1 MFWRRFK
8 LDWSYAI
15 GELFIV
21 TLGVLVALAIGQ
33 WNSERLER
41 AEEFDVLSRLIA
53 DVETDLTFFDLRL
66 AAIDDKEASLLRVRT
81 ALFNGGP
88 ADAAEFLR
96 DIIVGANFGW
106 NQGLATRTTFD
117 DLLGSGRLGVIADPD
132 VRTVIATYYAL
143 NNASE
148 IRIDE
153 RETEYPHI
161 SYRLVPRKHAA
172 IEEVGVSE
180 SDIEP
185 GLGDETLNELVKV
198 AQQSS
203 IGRHVI
209 AEINLARFI
218 RGITTELQTQAN
230 NLVARLRDYQA
241 NIE

>member
-1 MFWRRFK
+1 MFWRKFK
-8 LDWSYAI
+8 LDWPYAI

-53 DVETDLTFFDLRL
+53 DVEADLTFFDLRL

-96 DIIVGANFGW
+96 DVIVGANFGW
-106 NQGLATRTTFD
+106 HQGEATRTTFD

-132 VRTVIATYYAL
+132 VRTVIATYYAW
-143 NNASE
+143 NKSSE
-148 IRIDE
+148 MRIDE

-161 SYRLVPRKHAA
+161 SYQLVPRKHAA

-185 GLGDETLNELVKV
+185 GLGDETLNELAKI
-198 AQQSS
+198 AQQSTV
-203 IGRHVI
+203 GLYVI

-218 RGITTELQTQAN
+218 RRVTTVLQTRAN
-230 NLVARLRDYQA
+230 DLVARLTDYQA
-241 NIE
+241 RIE

>member
-41 AEEFDVLSRLIA
+41 AEEFDVLSRLVA
-53 DVETDLTFFDLRL
+53 DVETDLAFFDLRL
-66 AAIDDKEASLLRVRT
+66 NAIDDKEASLLRVRT
-81 ALFNGGP
+81 ALSNGDP
-88 ADAAEFLR
+88 ADATEFLS

-117 DLLGSGRLGVIADPD
+117 DLLGSGRLRVIADPD
-132 VRTVIATYYAL
+132 VRTLIAAYYAL
-143 NNASE
+143 NNTSE

-153 RETEYPHI
+153 RETAFPHI
-161 SYRLVPRKHAA
+161 SYQLAPRKHVTQK
-172 IEEVGVSE
+172 EVGVSE
-180 SDIEP
+180 IELEP
-185 GLGDETLNELVKV
+185 GLGDEILNQLVKV

-203 IGRHVI
+203 IDRHVI

-218 RGITTELQTQAN
+218 RGITTELQTQARD
-230 NLVARLRDYQA
+230 LVTQLNEYQA
-241 NIE
+241 KIE